1 MRCEGS
7 VEMNMAQDRG
17 GGGERDKTL
26 EPFARAASDIKEQ
39 AAELADQVVS
49 AAQDLYGQVRDSASQ
64 VADAAGRSGEFARKS
79 ASSFEAALRE
89 TIENSPYTAV
99 AIGFGL
105 GWLLGRMH
113 RPL

>member
-1 MRCEGS
+1 MAEDRSGASGS
-7 VEMNMAQDRG
+7 RSPS
-17 GGGERDKTL
+17 
-26 EPFARAASDIKEQ
+26 EPFAKAFGDVKGQ
-39 AAELADQVVS
+39 AAELADQVGS
-49 AAQDLYGQVRDSASQ
+49 AAQDLYGQARDSASQ

-79 ASSFEAALRE
+79 ASSIENALRE

-99 AIGFGL
+99 AIALGL